1 MALRRQVGFEDQ
13 IRTFESQAGTQS
25 ELVEKLKD
33 GLNKMRSRREE
44 LVQKR
49 DELVSRA
56 KMAQAQIQVQDAVR
70 SVSVMDPTSE
80 LNRFEERIRR
90 QESLARGREEV
101 AASSLDAQFE
111 QLEAGADDLEVEERL
126 RLLKSGGPAGQLT
139 AGSGSASSSTE
150 GTSAG

>member
-1 MALRRQVGFEDQ
+1 QQ
-13 IRTFESQAGTQS
+13 T
-25 ELVEKLKD
+25 ELVANLKD
-33 GLNKMRSRREE
+33 GLNKLRSKREE

-80 LNRFEERIRR
+80 LNRFEDRIRR
-90 QESLARGREEV
+90 QEGLARGREEV

-111 QLEAGADDLEVEERL
+111 QLESGADDLEVEERL
-126 RLLKSGGPAGQLT
+126 RQLKSGASGGQLT
-139 AGSGSASSSTE
+139 AGGGSA
-150 GTSAG
+150 G